1 MRKKSNP
8 LDLAFRLNSASVA
21 GEEDF
26 PPLHSIV
33 EETQLPVRQEKF
45 PLEWWE
51 QWVLPH
57 KR

>member
-8 LDLAFRLNSASVA
+8 LDLAFRLNSANVA
-21 GEEDF
+21 GEEAF
-26 PPLHSIV
+26 PPLHSMV
-33 EETQLPVRQEKF
+33 EEAQSPVRQENF
-45 PLEWWE
+45 PLESWE